1 MPIIDCWCDFQ
12 LSVEGESWLR
22 HNAPGVHTVVPGSPH
37 DPIEP
42 APVLPNSGDTHGEP
56 LKAWR
61 HLCKEEA

>member
-37 DPIEP
+37 DPPKP
-42 APVLPNSGDTHGEP
+42 APSFPNSGDTS
-56 LKAWR
+56 
-61 HLCKEEA
+61 